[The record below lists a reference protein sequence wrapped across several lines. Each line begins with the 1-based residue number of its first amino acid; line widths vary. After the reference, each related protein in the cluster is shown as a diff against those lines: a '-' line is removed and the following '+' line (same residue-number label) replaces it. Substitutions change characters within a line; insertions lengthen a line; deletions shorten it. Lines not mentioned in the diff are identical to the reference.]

1 MKRFFGKILSVFM
14 KVPVVAYVL
23 KSFVVSLFIA
33 GITAAVLFAILWK
46 TGIYAKLEAAL
57 DLKYNSPII
66 VAPMWAFAA
75 LFLVCLMVGFL
86 MYFHKY
92 KRGKTKTDFYKA
104 VAPALGKK

>member
-1 MKRFFGKILSVFM
+1 MKKTSEKILSVFE
-14 KVPVVAYVL
+14 KIPIAIYAL
-23 KSFVVSLFIA
+23 KSFVISFFIA
-33 GITAAVLFAILWK
+33 AIAVAVLFAILWK
-46 TGIYAKLEAAL
+46 MGIYAKLEAAL

-66 VAPMWAFAA
+66 VVPMWTFAA
-75 LFLVCLMVGFL
+75 LFLICLMVGFL